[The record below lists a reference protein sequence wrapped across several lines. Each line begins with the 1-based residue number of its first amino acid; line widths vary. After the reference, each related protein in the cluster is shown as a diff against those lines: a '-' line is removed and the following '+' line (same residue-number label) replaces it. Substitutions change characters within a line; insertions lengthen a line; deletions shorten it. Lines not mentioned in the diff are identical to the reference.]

1 MKSDRKLKL
10 NSRPLNIWQVILSGS
25 IGLLLFLGI
34 WEAAV
39 KLGIIDPFF
48 LPAPSQILLR
58 MKQLSTGPDA
68 VLFDDIKISATRVLA
83 GFLLSTLVGV
93 PFGLI
98 MGMSPLVRA
107 TLNPIVSIIRPL
119 PALSWIP
126 LSMLW
131 LGIDEQQKYAIV
143 FMGCF
148 ASVLVYTT
156 EATMRVDASLVL
168 AAKNLGARHMQII
181 RYVILPG
188 ALPNILSGLK
198 VVLAIAWT
206 CVISAEM
213 VGANSGLGFRIW
225 TAKEW
230 SDTGQVLVGML
241 SISLTVLILDILFKG
256 LEGLLL
262 PWQRK
267 GGAG

>member
-1 MKSDRKLKL
+1 MNGKELGLWK
-10 NSRPLNIWQVILSGS
+10 ILVYGAM
-25 IGLLLFLGI
+25 GLLMFLGG
-34 WEAAV
+34 WELLV
-39 KLGIIDPFF
+39 RFDFIDAFF
-48 LPAPSQILLR
+48 LPAPSMVFDR
-58 MKQLSTGPDA
+58 MLQLAGGPEA
-68 VLFDDIKISATRVLA
+68 VLWHDIRMSAGRVLT
-83 GFLLSTLVGV
+83 GFLLSALVGV
-93 PFGLI
+93 PFGLL
-98 MGMSPLVRA
+98 MGMNPGVRA
-107 TLNPIVSIIRPL
+107 ALNPIVSIIRPL

-143 FMGCF
+143 FMGSF

-156 EATMRVDASLVL
+156 DATLRVDQTLI
-168 AAKNLGARHMQII
+168 AAARNLGAGRLQVIRH
-181 RYVILPG
+181 VVLPG

-241 SISLTVLILDILFKG
+241 SISITVLLLDILFRG
-256 LEGLLL
+256 LEWLLL
-262 PWQRK
+262 PWQRE
-267 GGAG
+267 A

>member
-1 MKSDRKLKL
+1 MNNREFNL
-10 NSRPLNIWQVILSGS
+10 WQVIVSGAL
-25 IGLLLFLGI
+25 GLLVFLGG
-34 WEAAV
+34 WELLV
-39 KLGIIDPFF
+39 RLEVIDPFF
-48 LPAPSQILLR
+48 LPAPSSVIAR
-58 MKQLSTGPDA
+58 MIQLASGPQA
-68 VLFDDIKISATRVLA
+68 VLWHDIRMSASRVLT
-83 GFLLSTLVGV
+83 GFALSALVGV
-93 PFGLI
+93 PMGLV

-107 TLNPIVSIIRPL
+107 ALNPIVSIIRPL

-156 EATMRVDASLVL
+156 DATLRVEQTLIM
-168 AAKNLGARHMQII
+168 AARNLGANRLQVI
-181 RYVILPG
+181 RFVVLPG

-241 SISLTVLILDILFKG
+241 SISLTVLILDVLFRVV
-256 LEGLLL
+256 ERILL
-262 PWQRK
+262 PWQRE
-267 GGAG
+267 GRG

>member
-1 MKSDRKLKL
+1 MLTKEFSL
-10 NSRPLNIWQVILSGS
+10 WQAAVIGAV
-25 IGLLLFLGI
+25 GLLGFVGL
-34 WEAAV
+34 WEILV
-39 KLGIIDPFF
+39 RVGVVDSFF
-48 LPAPSQILLR
+48 LPAPTQVIQR
-58 MKQLSTGPDA
+58 MQDLAMGPDA
-68 VLFDDIKISATRVLA
+68 VLWHDIHMSATRVLM
-83 GFLLSTLVGV
+83 GFALSALIGV
-93 PFGLI
+93 PFGVA
-98 MGMSPLVRA
+98 MGMSPMVRA
-107 TLNPIVSIIRPL
+107 LLNPIVSIIRPL

-143 FMGCF
+143 FMGSF
-148 ASVLVYTT
+148 ASVLVYSMD
-156 EATMRVDASLVL
+156 ATMRVDPTLIR
-168 AAKNLGARHMQII
+168 AALNLGATSLQVV
-181 RYVILPG
+181 RYVVLPG

-241 SISLTVLILDILFKG
+241 SISLTVLLLDIAFRA
-256 LEGLLL
+256 LERLLV
-262 PWQRK
+262 PWERK
-267 GGAG
+267 ETGS

>member
-1 MKSDRKLKL
+1 MNARDLDLWRTLVL
-10 NSRPLNIWQVILSGS
+10 GAT
-25 IGLLLFLGI
+25 GLLAFLGG
-34 WEAAV
+34 WETLV
-39 KLGIIDPFF
+39 RLGVIDPYF
-48 LPAPSQILLR
+48 LPAPSDVLR
-58 MKQLSTGPDA
+58 RMAAMAGGEDA
-68 VLFDDIKISATRVLA
+68 VLLHDIRMSAQRVLA
-83 GFLLSTLVGV
+83 GFALSALAGV
-93 PFGLI
+93 PLGLL
-98 MGMSPLVRA
+98 MGMSARVRA
-107 TLNPIVSIIRPL
+107 LLNPVVSIIRPL

-143 FMGCF
+143 FMGSF

-156 EATMRVDASLVL
+156 DATLRVDQTLVL
-168 AAKNLGARHMQII
+168 AARNLGAGRLQTIRH
-181 RYVILPG
+181 VVLPG
-188 ALPNILSGLK
+188 ALPNVLSGLK

-241 SISLTVLILDILFKG
+241 SISITVLVLDILFRG
-256 LEGLLL
+256 LERVLL
-262 PWQRK
+262 PWQRA
-267 GGAG
+267 GGDER

>member
-1 MKSDRKLKL
+1 MDRK
-10 NSRPLNIWQVILSGS
+10 PFEYWQLATIGS
-25 IGLLLFLGI
+25 AGLLVFLAL
-34 WEAAV
+34 WEGSV
-39 KLGIIDPFF
+39 RSGLIDPFF
-48 LPAPSQILLR
+48 LPPPSRVILR
-58 MKQLSTGPDA
+58 MWDLSTGPDA
-68 VLFDDIKISATRVLA
+68 VLFHDIRMSAQRVLA
-83 GFLLSTLVGV
+83 GFVLSTLAGV
-93 PFGLI
+93 PFGLVLGI
-98 MGMSPLVRA
+98 SPVVRA
-107 TLNPIVSIIRPL
+107 AVSPVISIIRPL

-131 LGIDEQQKYAIV
+131 LGIGEQQKYAIV

-156 EATMRVDASLVL
+156 DATMRVDPTLTL
-168 AAKNLGARHMQII
+168 AARNLGASRYQVIRH
-181 RYVILPG
+181 VVLPG

-241 SISLTVLILDILFKG
+241 SISVTVLVLDILFRG
-256 LEGLLL
+256 LEKALL
-262 PWQRK
+262 PWQGH
-267 GGAG
+267 GGAS

>member
-1 MKSDRKLKL
+1 VGNKELGL
-10 NSRPLNIWQVILSGS
+10 WQVLITGA
-25 IGLLLFLGI
+25 IGLLVFLGA
-34 WEAAV
+34 WELV
-39 KLGIIDPFF
+39 VRIGLIDAFF
-48 LPAPSQILLR
+48 LPAPTQIISR
-58 MKQLSTGPDA
+58 MVQMSSGPDA
-68 VLFDDIKISATRVLA
+68 VLWHDIRMSATRVLT
-83 GFLLSTLVGV
+83 GFVLSAVVGV
-93 PFGLI
+93 PVGLV
-98 MGMSPLVRA
+98 MGMSPVIRA
-107 TLNPIVSIIRPL
+107 SLNPIVSIIRPL

-156 EATMRVDASLVL
+156 DATMRVDATLAL
-168 AAKNLGARHMQII
+168 AARNLGASQLQVL
-181 RYVILPG
+181 RYVVLPG

-225 TAKEW
+225 TAKEF

-241 SISLTVLILDILFKG
+241 SISITVLLLDIVFRG
-256 LEGLLL
+256 LEQLLV
-262 PWQRK
+262 PWER
-267 GGAG
+267 GRP

>member
-1 MKSDRKLKL
+1 MEREQPGLW
-10 NSRPLNIWQVILSGS
+10 RAAVTGAV
-25 IGLLLFLGI
+25 GLLLFLGG
-34 WEAAV
+34 WEGAV
-39 KLGIIDPFF
+39 RGGLIDPFF
-48 LPAPSQILLR
+48 LPPPSDVVRRALE
-58 MKQLSTGPDA
+58 MTTGPEA
-68 VLFDDIKISATRVLA
+68 VLLDDIRISAVRVLT
-83 GFLLSTLVGV
+83 GFALSAAVGV
-93 PFGLI
+93 PFGLV
-98 MGMSPLVRA
+98 MGMSATVRA
-107 TLNPIVSIIRPL
+107 ALNPIISIIRPL

-131 LGIDEQQKYAIV
+131 LGIGEKQKYAIV

-156 EATMRVDASLVL
+156 DATLRVEPVLRL
-168 AAKNLGARHMQII
+168 AALNLGASRWQVMRH
-181 RYVILPG
+181 VVLPG
-188 ALPNILSGLK
+188 ALPDILSGLK

-241 SISLTVLILDILFKG
+241 SISLTVLVLDILFRG
-256 LEGLLL
+256 IERLLV
-262 PWQRK
+262 PWRRE
-267 GGAG
+267 GGA

>member
-1 MKSDRKLKL
+1 MNGRELDLWRA
-10 NSRPLNIWQVILSGS
+10 VS
-25 IGLLLFLGI
+25 IGALGLLGFLLLWEGVVRLG
-34 WEAAV
+34 
-39 KLGIIDPFF
+39 LIDPFF
-48 LPAPSQILLR
+48 LPAPTQVLQR
-58 MKQLSTGPDA
+58 MGELATGPEA
-68 VLFDDIKISATRVLA
+68 VLWHDVKMSASRVLT
-83 GFLLSTLVGV
+83 GFLLSAMVGV
-93 PFGLI
+93 PCGLL
-98 MGMSPLVRA
+98 MGVNPTVRA
-107 TLNPIVSIIRPL
+107 ALNPIISIIRPL

-143 FMGCF
+143 FMGSF

-156 EATMRVDASLVL
+156 DATMRIDQTLIL
-168 AAKNLGARHMQII
+168 AARNLGASRLQVLRH
-181 RYVILPG
+181 VVLPG

-241 SISLTVLILDILFKG
+241 SISLTVLLLDIVFRVMERVLV
-256 LEGLLL
+256 
-262 PWQRK
+262 PWEKERLR
-267 GGAG
+267 

>member
-1 MKSDRKLKL
+1 MGEQELGLWKVLL
-10 NSRPLNIWQVILSGS
+10 IGA
-25 IGLLLFLGI
+25 IGLLVFTGL
-34 WEAAV
+34 WEILV
-39 KLGIIDPFF
+39 RSGIIDAFF
-48 LPAPSQILLR
+48 LPAPSMILER
-58 MKQLSTGPDA
+58 MVNMSTGPEA
-68 VLFDDIKISATRVLA
+68 VLWHDIRMSATRVLA
-83 GFLLSTLVGV
+83 GFVLSALVGV
-93 PFGLI
+93 PFGLV
-98 MGMSPLVRA
+98 MGMSPVVRA
-107 TLNPIVSIIRPL
+107 ALSPVVSIIRPL

-156 EATMRVDASLVL
+156 DATMRVDNTL
-168 AAKNLGARHMQII
+168 AMAARNLGASQLQVLRF
-181 RYVILPG
+181 VVLPG

-241 SISLTVLILDILFKG
+241 CISITVLLLDIVFRG
-256 LEGLLL
+256 IERLLV
-262 PWQRK
+262 PWERS
-267 GGAG
+267 

>member
-1 MKSDRKLKL
+1 MNGKEFGL
-10 NSRPLNIWQVILSGS
+10 WQILVHGS
-25 IGLLLFLGI
+25 LGLLVFLGG
-34 WEAAV
+34 WELLV
-39 KLGIIDPFF
+39 RFGFIDAYF
-48 LPAPSQILLR
+48 LPAPSRVFER
-58 MKQLSTGPDA
+58 MLQLASGPEA
-68 VLFDDIKISATRVLA
+68 VLWHDIRMSASRVLM
-83 GFLLSTLVGV
+83 GFLLSALVGV

-98 MGMSPLVRA
+98 MGMSPGVRA
-107 TLNPIVSIIRPL
+107 ALNPIVSIIRPL

-143 FMGCF
+143 FMGSF

-156 EATMRVDASLVL
+156 DATLRVDQTLI
-168 AAKNLGARHMQII
+168 AAARNLGASRLQVIRH
-181 RYVILPG
+181 VVLPG

-241 SISLTVLILDILFKG
+241 SISLTVLLLDILFRG
-256 LEGLLL
+256 LEWLLL
-262 PWQRK
+262 PWQREVRR
-267 GGAG
+267 

>member
-1 MKSDRKLKL
+1 MTGRELGV
-10 NSRPLNIWQVILSGS
+10 WQVLVFGAA
-25 IGLLLFLGI
+25 GLLTFLGS
-34 WEAAV
+34 WELLV
-39 KLGIIDPFF
+39 GLELIDPFF
-48 LPAPSQILLR
+48 LPAPSAVFER
-58 MKQLSTGPDA
+58 MTQLAGGPEA
-68 VLFDDIKISATRVLA
+68 VLWRDIKMSASRVLT
-83 GFLLSTLVGV
+83 GFALSALVGV
-93 PFGLI
+93 PFGLL
-98 MGMSPLVRA
+98 MGMSPVVRA
-107 TLNPIVSIIRPL
+107 ALNPIVSIIRPL

-143 FMGCF
+143 FMGSF

-156 EATMRVDASLVL
+156 DATLRVDQTLI
-168 AAKNLGARHMQII
+168 AAARNLGANRLQVIRH
-181 RYVILPG
+181 VVLPG

-241 SISLTVLILDILFKG
+241 SISITVLLLDILFRG
-256 LEGLLL
+256 LERILL
-262 PWQRK
+262 PWQRQ
-267 GGAG
+267 GGG

>member
-1 MKSDRKLKL
+1 MNGRELGL
-10 NSRPLNIWQVILSGS
+10 WQILWFGAV
-25 IGLLLFLGI
+25 GLLVFLGG
-34 WEAAV
+34 WELLIR
-39 KLGIIDPFF
+39 LGVIDSFF
-48 LPAPSQILLR
+48 LPAPSAVVER
-58 MKQLSTGPDA
+58 MMQLASGPEA
-68 VLFDDIKISATRVLA
+68 VLWNDIKMSASWVLT
-83 GFLLSTLVGV
+83 GFVLSVIVGV
-93 PFGLI
+93 PFGLL
-98 MGMSPLVRA
+98 MGMSPGMRA
-107 TLNPIVSIIRPL
+107 ALNPIVSIIRPL

-143 FMGCF
+143 FMGSF

-156 EATMRVDASLVL
+156 DATLRVDQTLI
-168 AAKNLGARHMQII
+168 AAARNLGANRLQVI
-181 RYVILPG
+181 RYVVLPG

-241 SISLTVLILDILFKG
+241 SISITVLLLDILFRG
-256 LEGLLL
+256 LERLLL
-262 PWQRK
+262 PWQRE
-267 GGAG
+267 GTQ

>member
-1 MKSDRKLKL
+1 MGGKALGL
-10 NSRPLNIWQVILSGS
+10 WQTLVYGAG
-25 IGLLLFLGI
+25 GLLIFLGG
-34 WEAAV
+34 WEALV
-39 KLGIIDPFF
+39 RLGVIDAYF
-48 LPAPSQILLR
+48 LPAPSDVLR
-58 MKQLSTGPDA
+58 RMGAMAAGPDA
-68 VLFDDIKISATRVLA
+68 VLLHDVRMSAQRVLM
-83 GFLLSTLVGV
+83 GFVLSAAIGV
-93 PFGLI
+93 PLGLV
-98 MGMSPLVRA
+98 MGMSRRVRA
-107 TLNPIVSIIRPL
+107 LLGPIVSIIRPL

-143 FMGCF
+143 FMGSF

-156 EATMRVDASLVL
+156 DATLRVDQTLII
-168 AAKNLGARHMQII
+168 AARNLGASRLQTVLHVM
-181 RYVILPG
+181 LPG

-241 SISLTVLILDILFKG
+241 SISLTVLVLDILFRG
-256 LEGLLL
+256 LERLLL
-262 PWQRK
+262 PWQRES
-267 GGAG
+267 GRS

>member
-1 MKSDRKLKL
+1 MTNHSLQLWRTLVL
-10 NSRPLNIWQVILSGS
+10 GAV
-25 IGLLLFLGI
+25 GLLVFLGG
-34 WEAAV
+34 WELLV
-39 KLGIIDPFF
+39 RSGVIDPYF
-48 LPAPSQILLR
+48 LPAPTDVLR
-58 MKQLSTGPDA
+58 RMADMAVGEDA
-68 VLFDDIKISATRVLA
+68 VLLHDIRMSAQRVLM
-83 GFLLSTLVGV
+83 GFALSAVIGV
-93 PFGLI
+93 PLGLI
-98 MGMSPLVRA
+98 MGMSGRA
-107 TLNPIVSIIRPL
+107 RALLNPVVSIIRPL

-143 FMGCF
+143 FMGSF

-156 EATMRVDASLVL
+156 DATLRVDQTLIM
-168 AAKNLGARHMQII
+168 AARNLGANRLQVIRH
-181 RYVILPG
+181 VVLPG

-241 SISLTVLILDILFKG
+241 SISLTVLVLDILFRG
-256 LEGLLL
+256 LERMLL
-262 PWQRK
+262 PWQS
-267 GGAG
+267 AGDRS

>member
-1 MKSDRKLKL
+1 MNGRELGL
-10 NSRPLNIWQVILSGS
+10 WQILWFGAV
-25 IGLLLFLGI
+25 GLLVFLGG
-34 WEAAV
+34 WELLIR
-39 KLGIIDPFF
+39 LGVIDSFF
-48 LPAPSQILLR
+48 LPAPSAVVER
-58 MKQLSTGPDA
+58 MMQLASGPEA
-68 VLFDDIKISATRVLA
+68 VLWNDIKMSASRVLT
-83 GFLLSTLVGV
+83 GFVLSVIVGV
-93 PFGLI
+93 PFGLL
-98 MGMSPLVRA
+98 MGMSPGMRA
-107 TLNPIVSIIRPL
+107 ALNPIVSIIRPL

-143 FMGCF
+143 FMGSF

-156 EATMRVDASLVL
+156 DATLRVDQTLI
-168 AAKNLGARHMQII
+168 AAARNLGANRLQVI
-181 RYVILPG
+181 RYVVLPG

-241 SISLTVLILDILFKG
+241 SISITVLLLDILFRG
-256 LEGLLL
+256 LERLLL
-262 PWQRK
+262 PWQRE
-267 GGAG
+267 GTQ

>member
-1 MKSDRKLKL
+1 LLGRELDLWRA
-10 NSRPLNIWQVILSGS
+10 ILVGAL
-25 IGLLLFLGI
+25 GLSAFLGL
-34 WEAAV
+34 WEALV
-39 KLGIIDPFF
+39 RTGIVEAFF
-48 LPAPSQILLR
+48 LPAPTQVLAR
-58 MKQLSTGPDA
+58 MQQLSTGPDA
-68 VLFDDIKISATRVLA
+68 VLWHDIRMSATRVLT
-83 GFLLSTLVGV
+83 GFLLSAVVGV
-93 PFGLI
+93 PLGLI
-98 MGMSPLVRA
+98 MGMSPTIRA
-107 TLNPIVSIIRPL
+107 ALNPIISIIRPL

-143 FMGCF
+143 FMGSF
-148 ASVLVYTT
+148 ASVLVYTVD
-156 EATMRVDASLVL
+156 ATMRVDPTLML
-168 AAKNLGARHMQII
+168 AARNLGATRYQVIRH
-181 RYVILPG
+181 VVLPG

-241 SISLTVLILDILFKG
+241 SISLTVLLLDIVFRGVERLLVPWEKKG
-256 LEGLLL
+256 LG
-262 PWQRK
+262 Q
-267 GGAG
+267 

>member
-1 MKSDRKLKL
+1 MDSK
-10 NSRPLNIWQVILSGS
+10 PFEFWQLAVIGS
-25 IGLLLFLGI
+25 AGLIAFLAV
-34 WEAAV
+34 WEAVVVAG
-39 KLGIIDPFF
+39 LIDPFF
-48 LPAPSQILLR
+48 LPPPSRVLMR
-58 MKQLSTGPDA
+58 MRELSSGPDA
-68 VLFDDIKISATRVLA
+68 VLFNDIKMSGSRVLT
-83 GFLLSTLVGV
+83 GFVLSALVGV
-93 PFGLI
+93 PCGLV
-98 MGMSPLVRA
+98 MGISPLVRA
-107 TLNPIVSIIRPL
+107 LFNPIASIIRPL

-156 EATMRVDASLVL
+156 DATMRVNPTFAL
-168 AAKNLGARHMQII
+168 AAKNLGASRLQVIRH
-181 RYVILPG
+181 VILPG
-188 ALPNILSGLK
+188 ALPDILSGLK

-241 SISLTVLILDILFKG
+241 SISLTVLLLDILFRA
-256 LEGLLL
+256 LERFLL
-262 PWQRK
+262 PWQK
-267 GGAG
+267 QGGFH

>member
-1 MKSDRKLKL
+1 MDRKPYDL
-10 NSRPLNIWQVILSGS
+10 WQLAVIGS
-25 IGLLLFLGI
+25 AGLLVFLGL
-34 WEAAV
+34 WEAVVRAG
-39 KLGIIDPFF
+39 LIDPFF
-48 LPAPSQILLR
+48 LPPPSKVLLR
-58 MKQLSTGPDA
+58 MKELSTGPDA
-68 VLFDDIKISATRVLA
+68 VLLSDIRVSAGRVLT
-83 GFLLSTLVGV
+83 GFVLSAAIGV
-93 PFGLI
+93 PCGLI
-98 MGMSPLVRA
+98 MGMSPFIRA
-107 TLNPIVSIIRPL
+107 LFNPIISIIRPL

-131 LGIDEQQKYAIV
+131 LGIGEEQKYAIV

-156 EATMRVDASLVL
+156 DATMRVDPILTR
-168 AAKNLGARHMQII
+168 AARNLGASHSQ
-181 RYVILPG
+181 VILHVVLPG

-241 SISLTVLILDILFKG
+241 AISLTVLLLDIVFKG
-256 LEGLLL
+256 AEKFLL
-262 PWQRK
+262 PWQRQ
-267 GGAG
+267 GGGQ

>member
-1 MKSDRKLKL
+1 MDGKELGLWHSA
-10 NSRPLNIWQVILSGS
+10 IIGS
-25 IGLLLFLGI
+25 AGFIFFIGLWEVVVRLGF
-34 WEAAV
+34 
-39 KLGIIDPFF
+39 IDPFF
-48 LPAPSQILLR
+48 LPAPSQVMERALA
-58 MKQLSTGPDA
+58 MTTGKDA
-68 VLFDDIKISATRVLA
+68 VLLNDIRMSGTRVLT
-83 GFLLSTLVGV
+83 GFLLSAVVGV
-93 PFGLI
+93 PLGLI
-98 MGMSPLVRA
+98 MGMNRQVRA
-107 TLNPIVSIIRPL
+107 FLNPIVSIIRPL

-148 ASVLVYTT
+148 ASVLVYTID
-156 EATMRVDASLVL
+156 ATLMVDPLLIL
-168 AAKNLGARHMQII
+168 AARNLGAKRLHTL
-181 RYVILPG
+181 RFVVLPG

-241 SISLTVLILDILFKG
+241 CISLTVLVLDIIYRVIEKV
-256 LEGLLL
+256 LL
-262 PWQRK
+262 PWKRVS
-267 GGAG
+267 

>member
-1 MKSDRKLKL
+1 MEAKEL
-10 NSRPLNIWQVILSGS
+10 NLWRVLFIGAV
-25 IGLLLFLGI
+25 GLLLFVGV
-34 WEAAV
+34 WELLV
-39 KLGIIDPFF
+39 TTGVIDPFF
-48 LPAPSQILLR
+48 LPSPSQILHR
-58 MKQLSTGPDA
+58 MVQLSSGPDA
-68 VLFDDIKISATRVLA
+68 VLWHDIQMSATRVLT
-83 GFLLSTLVGV
+83 GFLLSAAVGV
-93 PFGLI
+93 PCGLI
-98 MGMSPLVRA
+98 MGVNPTIRA
-107 TLNPIVSIIRPL
+107 ALNPIVSIIRPL

-156 EATMRVDASLVL
+156 DATMRVDTTLSL
-168 AAKNLGARHMQII
+168 AARNLGASRFQVL

-241 SISLTVLILDILFKG
+241 SISVTVLLLDIIFRG
-256 LEGLLL
+256 IERLLV
-262 PWQRK
+262 PWER
-267 GGAG
+267 ARE

>member
-1 MKSDRKLKL
+1 MEGGKLDGWK
-10 NSRPLNIWQVILSGS
+10 VAVYGS
-25 IGLLLFLGI
+25 AGLILFLGL
-34 WEAAV
+34 WELSVA
-39 KLGIIDPFF
+39 LGIIDPFF
-48 LPAPSQILLR
+48 LPAPSQVVLR
-58 MKQLSTGPDA
+58 MGQMATGPDA
-68 VLFDDIKISATRVLA
+68 VLFHDIKISATRVLI
-83 GFLLSTLVGV
+83 GFMLSAVVGV
-93 PFGLI
+93 PLGLV
-98 MGMSPLVRA
+98 MGMHPLLRA
-107 TLNPIVSIIRPL
+107 SLNPIISVIRPL

-156 EATMRVDASLVL
+156 DATMRVDPILTR
-168 AAKNLGARHMQII
+168 AARNLGASRSQVLRH
-181 RYVILPG
+181 VVLPG
-188 ALPNILSGLK
+188 ALPTILSGLK

-241 SISLTVLILDILFKG
+241 SISVTVLILDILFRGVEKV
-256 LEGLLL
+256 LM
-262 PWQRK
+262 PWQK
-267 GGAG
+267 EGAGS

>member
-1 MKSDRKLKL
+1 MEGKELGL
-10 NSRPLNIWQVILSGS
+10 WQVIFLGAV
-25 IGLLLFLGI
+25 GLLVFIGAWEFLIRTGF
-34 WEAAV
+34 
-39 KLGIIDPFF
+39 IDQFF
-48 LPAPSQILLR
+48 LPAPSQVLR
-58 MKQLSTGPDA
+58 RMIELGSGTEA
-68 VLFDDIKISATRVLA
+68 VLWHDIQMSAIRVLT
-83 GFLLSTLVGV
+83 GFLLSAVIGV
-93 PFGLI
+93 PCGLI

-107 TLNPIVSIIRPL
+107 AVNPIVSIIRPL

-148 ASVLVYTT
+148 ASVLIYTMD
-156 EATMRVDASLVL
+156 ATMRVDPTLSQ
-168 AAKNLGARHMQII
+168 AARNLGASRLQVL
-181 RYVILPG
+181 RFVVLPG

-241 SISLTVLILDILFKG
+241 SISMTVFVLDIVYRI
-256 LEGLLL
+256 LERLLV
-262 PWQRK
+262 PWERTT
-267 GGAG
+267 GHE

>member
-1 MKSDRKLKL
+1 MEDTDLTFWRAA
-10 NSRPLNIWQVILSGS
+10 VYGS
-25 IGLLLFLGI
+25 LGLICFLGL
-34 WEAAV
+34 WEISIRLHLV
-39 KLGIIDPFF
+39 DPFF
-48 LPAPSQILLR
+48 LPPPSQIITRAIR
-58 MKQLSTGPDA
+58 MTTGTDA
-68 VLFDDIKISATRVLA
+68 VLLSDIRISASRVLT
-83 GFLLSTLVGV
+83 GFFLSVLAGV
-93 PFGLI
+93 PFGLV
-98 MGMSPLVRA
+98 MGVSSVVRA
-107 TLNPIVSIIRPL
+107 TLNPIISIIRPL

-148 ASVLVYTT
+148 ASILVYTT
-156 EATMRVDASLVL
+156 DATMRVDPVL
-168 AAKNLGARHMQII
+168 RRAARNLGASDFQVL

-188 ALPNILSGLK
+188 ALPDLLSGLK

-230 SDTGQVLVGML
+230 SDTGQVLVGMI
-241 SISLTVLILDILFKG
+241 SISVTVLILDIAFRG
-256 LEGLLL
+256 LERLLL

-267 GGAG
+267 VSGT